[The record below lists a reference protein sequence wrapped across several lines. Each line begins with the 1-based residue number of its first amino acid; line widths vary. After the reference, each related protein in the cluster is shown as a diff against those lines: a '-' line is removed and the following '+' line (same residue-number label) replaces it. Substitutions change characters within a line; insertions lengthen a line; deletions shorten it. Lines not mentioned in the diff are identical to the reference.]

1 MKVPSMRDYN
11 SILFRSPKDK
21 QQTIIHQ
28 NAQFHPKRAPT
39 SSPFDSGK
47 HGRAEPSSTS
57 ARESRQEGPTSIAS
71 RNTFSA
77 DSYPKPTELFV
88 TQQPQH
94 HIQKQSIDTVEVQ
107 QSALAVPE
115 TGQRS
120 PESVTMKDENTEATI
135 AKLRTAL
142 DEATNQDATAKTSLA
157 KSDAIILELRSSVR
171 QLKRQLEKLQQDK
184 EEIEQEKE
192 EMMRKI
198 TRWNASK
205 DDGLDMTTKNVIDS
219 HARDS
224 RIGELQ
230 VQLDRAHAQILTADM
245 VRKELE
251 DTLEA
256 EQYTW
261 ELRVQEQDRAIREWQ
276 DQCRTLQTDL
286 EQCRNQWKDAEAGW
300 TKEVEELQSRL
311 EKAQQEAAHWKNLQ
325 TNATSSTSETI
336 QLKEKLLMLE
346 QERTELQSC
355 LDDALKELEAVDAEL
370 QNDNSIQLREENLRL
385 QQLVE
390 SRERDN
396 HHSLAEPLQHLYR
409 WLLERDEPTEDN
421 GSDNNR
427 TSRNIHDIPADPKD
441 VLSAIQSHL
450 ENMPSEIHDLS
461 ATKNQVKAL
470 ESQLSVYRG
479 DLKAR
484 EESSAE
490 LMASLKEAVA
500 LLKPLQDASAK
511 ADRER
516 KKLLDQLEKAQSSN
530 DKSYEEIKS
539 LKREVNEKDDEIEDL
554 RQRLEAL
561 QLELSKLKLAA
572 ASDLIN
578 KNKNITPLN
587 SPDNLSKAREDVRSR
602 RQSEAA
608 LREMLRDAQ
617 TKLQSL
623 HDRNNQV
630 ESMNS
635 ELQGRL
641 RQAQESKEK
650 YYSMSNDN
658 GTAVT
663 DSRSLL
669 PSPRQSDVQHANESA
684 GNIQGKVIVLEKEI
698 QEKDDEIRRLEH
710 ELKIAKENGLTF
722 ENAGLKVN
730 MQDLQQKVLRLDAE
744 LTKAKKSIASKKE
757 AEKTL
762 KKSLKDALA
771 LLKPLQ
777 IHLENSEAEKRELTK
792 ELSRLKTNDGDN
804 SDTLG
809 QPSFLSQSEANARQV
824 RSLEHTVRQLEKEN
838 SQLHD
843 ALEDMSQSL
852 NASHVS
858 TFSAKSSPFR
868 QLSNSKEA
876 SRLREE
882 LVEVKSRY
890 EVTLEKLES
899 TTDENQA
906 LIESL
911 NNRDTEGEKLNS
923 ELHSLRE
930 KLRFTERELEN
941 AKYIATSA
949 LIKVEEL
956 TMANVEQLS
965 FTNSTFVDQ
974 DKLYEEKIKELRNND
989 SSKNWIKR
997 TNFS

>member
-1 MKVPSMRDYN
+1 MRDYN

-21 QQTIIHQ
+21 QQTLNHQ
-28 NAQFHPKRAPT
+28 KLQFQPKH
-39 SSPFDSGK
+39 SPIPSPSDSGN
-47 HGRAEPSSTS
+47 HDGPAEPASTS
-57 ARESRQEGPTSIAS
+57 TRESRQEGSTSTVNSSSFPI
-71 RNTFSA
+71 
-77 DSYPKPTELFV
+77 DSYPNSTVPLV
-88 TQQPQH
+88 TQQQPQRYNYKSQPQPLASN
-94 HIQKQSIDTVEVQ
+94 IAEQSVSGI
-107 QSALAVPE
+107 PE
-115 TGQRS
+115 MEPRS
-120 PESVTMKDENTEATI
+120 SVAVTMKDEGAEATI
-135 AKLRTAL
+135 ARLRTAL
-142 DEATNQDATAKTSLA
+142 DEATSQDASAKTSLA

-184 EEIEQEKE
+184 EDIEQERE
-192 EMMRKI
+192 ELIRQLN
-198 TRWNASK
+198 RWNSAR
-205 DDGLDMTTKNVIDS
+205 DDGIDMTKREVVDS

-325 TNATSSTSETI
+325 TNAASSTTEMI

-346 QERTELQSC
+346 QERSELQSC

-385 QQLVE
+385 QQLIE
-390 SRERDN
+390 SNERDD
-396 HHSLAEPLQHLYR
+396 HQSLAEPLQHLYR
-409 WLLERDEPTEDN
+409 WLLERDEIIEDN
-421 GSDNNR
+421 GTDNNGV
-427 TSRNIHDIPADPKD
+427 SRNIHDIPTDPKD
-441 VLSAIQSHL
+441 LLSAIQSHL
-450 ENMPSEIHDLS
+450 ENIPTEIHDLS

-516 KKLLDQLEKAQSSN
+516 KKLIDQVEKTHASN
-530 DKSYEEIKS
+530 EKGYEELKI
-539 LKREVNEKDDEIEDL
+539 LKREINQKDDEIEDL
-554 RQRLEAL
+554 KQRLETL
-561 QLELSKLKLAA
+561 QLELSKLKLAG

-578 KNKNITPLN
+578 KNKNIAPIS
-587 SPDNLSKAREDVRSR
+587 SPDTLNKAREDVRSR
-602 RQSEAA
+602 RQSELA

-617 TKLQSL
+617 TKLHSL
-623 HDRNNQV
+623 HDRNDQV

-641 RQAQESKEK
+641 RQAQENNEGHYSKSNANGNARSVEFGETSVLLEKTIKEK
-650 YYSMSNDN
+650 D
-658 GTAVT
+658 
-663 DSRSLL
+663 
-669 PSPRQSDVQHANESA
+669 E
-684 GNIQGKVIVLEKEI
+684 EI
-698 QEKDDEIRRLEH
+698 HRLEH
-710 ELKIAKENGLTF
+710 ELKIAKENELTF
-722 ENAGLKVN
+722 ENGGIDENRENLH
-730 MQDLQQKVLRLDAE
+730 QKVLILDSE
-744 LTKAKKSIASKKE
+744 LAKMKKSLVSKKE
-757 AEKTL
+757 AEKIL

-777 IHLENSEAEKRELTK
+777 MHLENSETEKIELLK
-792 ELSRLKTNDGDN
+792 ELSLLKTNVGGENSGDK
-804 SDTLG
+804 G
-809 QPSFLSQSEANARQV
+809 QLSSLSHGEANANQI
-824 RSLEHTVRQLEKEN
+824 RSLQNTVRQLEKEN
-838 SQLHD
+838 YQLHD

-858 TFSAKSSPFR
+858 AFSAKSSPFPQR
-868 QLSNSKEA
+868 SSTKEA

-890 EVTLEKLES
+890 EVTLDKLGCS
-899 TTDENQA
+899 MDDNQA
-906 LIESL
+906 LVESL
-911 NNRDTEGEKLNS
+911 QNKDSDEEKLNN
-923 ELHSLRE
+923 EFKILCE
-930 KLRFTERELEN
+930 QLRFTERELEN

-956 TMANVEQLS
+956 TMANVEQRSLTS
-965 FTNSTFVDQ
+965 SSFVDH
-974 DKLYEEKIKELRNND
+974 DKLYEDKIKELHTNEL
-989 SSKNWIKR
+989 IKSR
-997 TNFS
+997 TKRANFT